1 MNAKASQTERV
12 LGRRI
17 MTRCHAFWSFGT
29 VAGGLIGGLF
39 AQKPRSAS

>member
-29 VAGGLIGGLF
+29 VA
-39 AQKPRSAS
+39 AR